1 MAHNRFRQLY
11 LYFKHIKYHISF
23 LFNKNQVS
31 DIILIQL
38 LMFVCRT
45 NFFILRL
52 SKNTQPSFSVKLNL
66 WHTFFQICLQLS
78 FSDLPILEIWHS
90 NIISKLKHSI
100 QKKKN
105 NGLPLI
111 NKRFS
116 DLSILFLER
125 SIVMGDLVSSQIP
138 FVFHSFVTQS
148 AGNGATRCMHVQ
160 YVLKE
165 KL

>member
-1 MAHNRFRQLY
+1 
-11 LYFKHIKYHISF
+11 
-23 LFNKNQVS
+23 
-31 DIILIQL
+31 
-38 LMFVCRT
+38 MFVCHTNIYRT
-45 NFFILRL
+45 VIKKCTTFI
-52 SKNTQPSFSVKLNL
+52 FCVKLNL

-125 SIVMGDLVSSQIP
+125 SIVMGDLMSSQIP

-160 YVLKE
+160 HVLKE
-165 KL
+165 KS

>member
-1 MAHNRFRQLY
+1 MAHIFP
-11 LYFKHIKYHISF
+11 
-23 LFNKNQVS
+23 
-31 DIILIQL
+31 DL
-38 LMFVCRT
+38 LT
-45 NFFILRL
+45 IFFP
-52 SKNTQPSFSVKLNL
+52 K
-66 WHTFFQICLQLS
+66 
-78 FSDLPILEIWHS
+78 LPILEIWHS

-100 QKKKN
+100 QKN
-105 NGLPLI
+105 DGLPLI

-165 KL
+165 KLLILQYSLQVIIRNKKSSTLYCEI